1 MKNMVLKG
9 SIILVIAGLVGKA
22 LGAVF
27 RIPLSNIL
35 GAEGIGI
42 YQMIF
47 PVFSLALIIC
57 SGGVSVTVAHTI
69 AKIRASG
76 SGGEKKVFYK
86 GFFFTLITSLL
97 FGLAFFFLG
106 DNISLVQGNALAGT
120 GYKMVAVALVFSSL
134 LASFRGLFQGYQN
147 MLPTAS
153 SQIIEQVFKVV
164 FGLVFAYFFV
174 EKSVELGVVGA
185 FLGISIAEIF
195 AFLYMVFRAKK
206 LKLSKEDNGQFE
218 SRFLLTNFSI
228 TLSFLIIPIITAFD
242 SFVVINILKNFFSS
256 QMATSLY
263 GLQSGMINSLI
274 NFPVV
279 ISVAISLA
287 ILPDLSFIISQNN
300 TLSASEKIR
309 KVFSFLLLILTPFIL
324 IFVFFAGDIMGLL
337 YPSLTDELL
346 QTSKLLLQISAF
358 EILFIG
364 LLQISTTIFQSLDKP
379 AIPIYILIF
388 AGSIKVSLTLIL
400 VAMPQFNIMGLAIS
414 NLVFYAVA
422 SVLALFL
429 VKKYLPF
436 SLKLKTLIVGGTSL
450 SLTALGFYVVGVYF
464 SNIWLKITI
473 AGICGIAF
481 YLLPLILFDL
491 FEINAQ
497 IKQKFMKREIKNE

>member
-22 LGAVF
+22 LGAIY

-47 PVFSLALIIC
+47 PVFSLAIIIC

-76 SGGEKKVFYK
+76 NGNEKKVFFQ
-86 GFFFTLITSLL
+86 GFFFSLITSLA
-97 FGLAFFFLG
+97 FGLAFYFLG
-106 DNISLVQGNALAGT
+106 DNISAIQGNSLAGA

-174 EKSVELGVVGA
+174 DRSVELGVVGA

-195 AFLYMVFRAKK
+195 AFLYLIFRARK
-206 LKLSKEDNGQFE
+206 LKLSKQDNSQFE
-218 SRFLLTNFSI
+218 SRFMLTNFSI

-287 ILPDLSFIISQNN
+287 ILPDLSFIISQKD
-300 TLSASEKIR
+300 TASASEKIR
-309 KVFSFLLLILTPFIL
+309 KVYSFLLLILAPFVL
-324 IFVFFAGDIMGLL
+324 VFVFFAGDIMQVL
-337 YPSLTDELL
+337 YPSLSAELM
-346 QTSKLLLQISAF
+346 QISKTLLQISAF

-388 AGSIKVSLTLIL
+388 AGSIKVALTLIL
-400 VAMPQFNIMGLAIS
+400 VAMPEFNIMGLAIS
-414 NLVFYAVA
+414 NLVFYGLA
-422 SVLALFL
+422 SVLSLLL

-436 SLKLKTLIVGGTSL
+436 SLKLKSLIVGGTAL
-450 SLTALGFYVVGVYF
+450 SLTALSFYVVGVYF
-464 SNIWLKITI
+464 TELWAKITI
-473 AGICGIAF
+473 AGLCGVF
-481 YLLPLILFDL
+481 LYLLPVLMFDL
-491 FEINAQ
+491 FEINHI
-497 IKQKFMKREIKNE
+497 IKQKFLRKEIKNE